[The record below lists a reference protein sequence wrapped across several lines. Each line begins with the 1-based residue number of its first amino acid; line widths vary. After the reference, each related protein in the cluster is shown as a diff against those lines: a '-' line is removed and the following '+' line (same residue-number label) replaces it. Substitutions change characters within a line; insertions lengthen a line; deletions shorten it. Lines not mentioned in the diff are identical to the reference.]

1 MPLTSANAVITA
13 AKEEED
19 EDARA
24 EDEEEEKGA
33 EEDEEDEVGVSRT
46 DRQCRNNGS
55 ASW

>member
-13 AKEEED
+13 AKEEE